1 MLYVIGS
8 ANEVG
13 NFQKL
18 LYSIS
23 LHAYQ
28 REGKK
33 KECGLV
39 IRRSCLRACFPY
51 QNKDMALT
59 ELKQIYYCM
68 SLWRGP
74 KNMALFG

>member
-33 KECGLV
+33 KNVDLLLEDHV
-39 IRRSCLRACFPY
+39 
-51 QNKDMALT
+51 
-59 ELKQIYYCM
+59 
-68 SLWRGP
+68 
-74 KNMALFG
+74 